1 MLEPPGRL
9 TFLPLI
15 EFREVE
21 TKPGFFAS
29 LRTTLK
35 GDFAIF
41 QFLFSIFCS

>member
-1 MLEPPGRL
+1 M

-29 LRTTLK
+29 LRMTMK